1 MFSTERSGAPLL
13 LASGALQAIME
24 TTGNLEKKLAAMGH
38 QIEHD
43 YLHGPESLRHLH
55 FPSFKHAPSQVIDVN
70 KAADEKL
77 TRGDKI
83 ADAVAATVGSW
94 RFIIIQSCILLA
106 WLILN
111 SIAWISHWDPYPFIL
126 LNLALSFQAAYS
138 APFVM
143 MSQNRQAEKDRLT
156 AQNDYITDTKGEEE
170 IRHIL
175 AHLEHQDALI
185 IKIIERLETQHGEIL
200 SHIAQ
205 LNGAAQPA
213 GETAP
218 ATTDENKE
226 TPK

>member
-1 MFSTERSGAPLL
+1 
-13 LASGALQAIME
+13 ME

-38 QIEHD
+38 HLEHD
-43 YLHGPESLRHLH
+43 YLHVPESLHHLH

-70 KAADEKL
+70 KAADERL

-83 ADAVAATVGSW
+83 ADAVASTVGSW

-106 WLILN
+106 WLIAN
-111 SIAWISHWDPYPFIL
+111 SLAWAFKWDPYPFIL

-143 MSQNRQAEKDRLT
+143 MSQNRQADKDRLT
-156 AQNDYITDTKGEEE
+156 AQNDYLTDCKGEEE

-175 AHLEHQDALI
+175 AHLEHQDTLI
-185 IKIIERLETQHGEIL
+185 IKIIERLESQHGDIL

-213 GETAP
+213 AEPAP
-218 ATTDENKE
+218 APIDQPSDAQK
-226 TPK
+226 

>member
-1 MFSTERSGAPLL
+1 MFSAERSGAPLL
-13 LASGALQAIME
+13 LASGALQTIME

-43 YLHGPESLRHLH
+43 YLHVPESLRHLH

-70 KAADEKL
+70 KAADERL
-77 TRGDKI
+77 TMGDKI
-83 ADAVAATVGSW
+83 ADTVAATVGSW
-94 RFIIIQSCILLA
+94 RFIITQSILLST
-106 WLILN
+106 WIILN
-111 SIAWISHWDPYPFIL
+111 TVAWFYHWDGYPYIL

-138 APFVM
+138 APFIM
-143 MSQNRQAEKDRLT
+143 MSQNRQAAKDRLT
-156 AQNDYITDTKGEEE
+156 AENDYLTDTKGEEE

-205 LNGAAQPA
+205 LNGAVQAAETSEPPTNQQSDAQ
-213 GETAP
+213 
-218 ATTDENKE
+218 K
-226 TPK
+226 

>member
-1 MFSTERSGAPLL
+1 
-13 LASGALQAIME
+13 ME

-38 QIEHD
+38 QLEQD
-43 YLHGPESLRHLH
+43 YLHIPERLHHLH

-70 KAADEKL
+70 KAADERL
-77 TRGDKI
+77 TRGDRI

-94 RFIIIQSCILLA
+94 RFIIIQSIVLLA

-156 AQNDYITDTKGEEE
+156 AQNDYLTDTKGEEE

-185 IKIIERLETQHGEIL
+185 IKIIERLETQHDDIL
-200 SHIAQ
+200 NRIAQ
-205 LNGAAQPA
+205 LNGASQPA
-213 GETAP
+213 AEPSPP
-218 ATTDENKE
+218 ASEHGSDDVK
-226 TPK
+226 

>member
-1 MFSTERSGAPLL
+1 M
-13 LASGALQAIME
+13 ME

-43 YLHGPESLRHLH
+43 YLHIPESLHHLH
-55 FPSFKHAPSQVIDVN
+55 FPSFKHTPGQVIDVN

-106 WLILN
+106 WLIVN
-111 SIAWISHWDPYPFIL
+111 SLAWAFKWDPYPFIL

-143 MSQNRQAEKDRLT
+143 MSQNRQADKDRLT

-185 IKIIERLETQHGEIL
+185 IKIIERLEAQHSDIL
-200 SHIAQ
+200 GHIAR
-205 LNGAAQPA
+205 LNGATQAA
-213 GETAP
+213 GEAAP
-218 ATTDENKE
+218 APTDQDKDAL
-226 TPK
+226 K

>member
-1 MFSTERSGAPLL
+1 MFSRERSGAPLL
-13 LASGALQAIME
+13 LASGALQTIME

-43 YLHGPESLRHLH
+43 YLHVPESLRHLH

>member
-43 YLHGPESLRHLH
+43 YLHVPESLRHLH

-185 IKIIERLETQHGEIL
+185 IKIIERLETQHSDIL
-200 SHIAQ
+200 GRIAQ
-205 LNGAAQPA
+205 LNGAAQAAESP
-213 GETAP
+213 AP
-218 ATTDENKE
+218 ATTDQHKE

>member
-1 MFSTERSGAPLL
+1 
-13 LASGALQAIME
+13 ME

-43 YLHGPESLRHLH
+43 YLHVPEHLRHLH

-83 ADAVAATVGSW
+83 ADAVASTVGSW

-106 WLILN
+106 WLIVN
-111 SIAWISHWDPYPFIL
+111 SLAWAFKWDPYPFIL

-156 AQNDYITDTKGEEE
+156 AQNDYLTDTKGEEE

-185 IKIIERLETQHGEIL
+185 IKIIERLETQHSDIL
-200 SHIAQ
+200 SHISQ
-205 LNGAAQPA
+205 LNGAALAAEEASPA
-213 GETAP
+213 P
-218 ATTDENKE
+218 TDQNKE

>member
-1 MFSTERSGAPLL
+1 
-13 LASGALQAIME
+13 ME

-43 YLHGPESLRHLH
+43 YLHVPESLHHLH

-70 KAADEKL
+70 KAADERL

-94 RFIIIQSCILLA
+94 RFIIIQSIVLA
-106 WLILN
+106 FWLVAN
-111 SIAWISHWDPYPFIL
+111 SIAWAFAWDPRPFIL
-126 LNLALSFQAAYS
+126 LNLVLSFQAAYS

-156 AQNDYITDTKGEEE
+156 AQNDYTTDCKGEEE

-185 IKIIERLETQHGEIL
+185 IKIIERLETQHGDIL
-200 SHIAQ
+200 NHIAQ
-205 LNGAAQPA
+205 LKGAAQPA
-213 GETAP
+213 AETAQAP
-218 ATTDENKE
+218 ADQQSDAQK
-226 TPK
+226 